1 MLALRALASP
11 FSQPPPSLSLRYL
24 HPLVEF
30 MLRRSYVSCETVGFG
45 KGLEK
50 EIEYPVDAILLMYL
64 IL

>member
-24 HPLVEF
+24 HPLLEF
-30 MLRRSYVSCETVGFG
+30 MPPRCYVSCETLGFG
-45 KGLEK
+45 RDLEK
-50 EIEYPVDAILLMYL
+50 EIEYPVDVILLMYL

>member
-30 MLRRSYVSCETVGFG
+30 MLRRSYVSCETDGFG